1 MEPCQC
7 QASIYLWAAKVGVAF
22 FPQSGVSNMILIQL
36 CAPTVLIHAD
46 KFIDSSLSTPRNKSF
61 INLCCMGGAREMVWF
76 VGLPGATVISLISH
90 KHTHTQ
96 KMKSKTTSKMESPK
110 T

>member
-22 FPQSGVSNMILIQL
+22 FPPSGVSNMILIQL

-46 KFIDSSLSTPRNKSF
+46 KFIDSSLSPPRNKSF

-76 VGLPGATVISLISH
+76 VGLPGATVISLIAH
-90 KHTHTQ
+90 KHTH
-96 KMKSKTTSKMESPK
+96 KKK
-110 T
+110 